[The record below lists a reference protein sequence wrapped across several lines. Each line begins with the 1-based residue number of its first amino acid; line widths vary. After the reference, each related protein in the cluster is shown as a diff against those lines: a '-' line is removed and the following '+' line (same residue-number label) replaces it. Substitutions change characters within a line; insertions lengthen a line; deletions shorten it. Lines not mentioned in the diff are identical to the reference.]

1 MISFET
7 KIRVEYHHT
16 DQMGVVHH
24 SNYVKFFEVARTE
37 WLRANGLTYAEM
49 ERRGVM
55 MPIVDVQVKYR
66 MPAYYDELITV
77 KAMVEE
83 LPMALECELVSYDIE
98 SNHMVGR
105 IVNVSVDESVLGE
118 DGNVD
123 AGLLQPIVYDP
134 VRLEY
139 RVLGEKVG
147 KAFSDGKK
155 LL

>member
-55 MPIVDVQVKYR
+55 MPIVDVAVKYR
-66 MPAYYDELITV
+66 NPALYDELLSVTAFV
-77 KAMVEE
+77 DEA
-83 LPMALECELVSYDIE
+83 PMARMTFRYEV
-98 SNHMVGR
+98 R
-105 IVNVSVDESVLGE
+105 GE
-118 DGNVD
+118 DGRD
-123 AGLLQPIVYDP
+123 IALGSTTLGFIDKETRRP
-134 VRLEY
+134 VRAPQWLLE
-139 RVLGEKVG
+139 VI
-147 KAFSDGKK
+147 K
-155 LL
+155 L

>member
-55 MPIVDVQVKYR
+55 MPIVDVAVKYR
-66 MPAYYDELITV
+66 NPALYDELISVTAFV
-77 KAMVEE
+77 DEA
-83 LPMALECELVSYDIE
+83 PMARMTFRYEV
-98 SNHMVGR
+98 R
-105 IVNVSVDESVLGE
+105 GE
-118 DGNVD
+118 DGREI
-123 AGLLQPIVYDP
+123 ATGSTT
-134 VRLEY
+134 
-139 RVLGEKVG
+139 LGFIDKETRRPMRAPQWLMEVI
-147 KAFSDGKK
+147 K
-155 LL
+155 L

>member
-55 MPIVDVQVKYR
+55 MPIVDVAVKYR
-66 MPAYYDELITV
+66 NPALYDELISVTAFV
-77 KAMVEE
+77 DEA
-83 LPMALECELVSYDIE
+83 PMARMTFRYEV
-98 SNHMVGR
+98 R
-105 IVNVSVDESVLGE
+105 GE
-118 DGNVD
+118 DGRD
-123 AGLLQPIVYDP
+123 IATGSTT
-134 VRLEY
+134 
-139 RVLGEKVG
+139 LGFIDKETRRPMRAPQWLMEVI
-147 KAFSDGKK
+147 K
-155 LL
+155 L